1 MDLIRIKRLNYLY
14 KSNNSK
20 NISIQPVLNG
30 YIYPKQLMKITFSK
44 LIGNPKIEALILVK
58 GSDY

>member
-44 LIGNPKIEALILVK
+44 LVGNPKIEALILVK